1 MAYTMNEQEFW
12 AALTPV
18 ETKPVLYRLY
28 YDAQGN
34 PLFYSQ
40 EDLPGN
46 YVDVTREIYV
56 NPPTHLRVVN
66 NNIVVLDTTSVKRLY
81 PTTGGTPCHPMDISI
96 VVKETEP
103 NITWSLR

>member
-1 MAYTMNEQEFW
+1 MNEQEFW
-12 AALTPV
+12 AALAPI
-18 ETKPVLYRLY
+18 EIKPILYRLY
-28 YDAQGN
+28 YNDQGN

-46 YVDVTREIYV
+46 YVDVSREVYV

-66 NNIVVLDTTSVKRLY
+66 NKIVVLDTLSVKRLY
-81 PTTGGTPCHPMDISI
+81 PTKTGTPCHPADVSV
-96 VVKETEP
+96 VVKKTES

>member
-1 MAYTMNEQEFW
+1 MNEEEFW
-12 AALTPV
+12 GALTPV
-18 ETKPVLYRLY
+18 EIKPILYRLY

-46 YVDVTREIYV
+46 YVDVTREIYI

-66 NNIVVLDTTSVKRLY
+66 NKIVVFDTTSIKRLY
-81 PTTGGTPCHPMDISI
+81 PTKTGTSCHPADVSV

-103 NITWSLR
+103 NIKWSLK